1 MEQPRLDLPLAAD
14 IAIDFQPSERLLIT
28 IEHRTR
34 VAFQN
39 LSLRLGQLQFIPR
52 GLAVAKPLPPSRC
65 LTIGMGKLGSYLCH
79 NLLQIP

>member
-14 IAIDFQPSERLLIT
+14 IAIDFQPSERLFVT

-39 LSLRLGQLQFIPR
+39 LFLRLGQLQFIPR
-52 GLAVAKPLPPSRC
+52 GLAIAKPLPPSHG
-65 LTIGMGKLGSYLCH
+65 LTIGMGKLGGYLFH
-79 NLLQIP
+79 NLLEIA